1 MSKKN
6 RNRWHNDKP
15 AALPSTAHT
24 EPEASAPSSSQF
36 EAPVIA
42 AISPAQL
49 AANRANA
56 LSSTGPRTPAGLAKS
71 SMNALKSALTG
82 RAVLLP
88 TEDIEEYRNFLAG
101 FQRDL
106 KPVGPIESELVQ
118 VVVDSF
124 WRSRRIQA
132 LEYTLYAHGH
142 SQFEHAFDHL
152 PEDQRYNMI
161 LLQTHM
167 TYEKQF
173 RNWQIQDA
181 RIDRKRIHAMAE
193 LQRLQADRQINE
205 DPAEAEMTEEEL
217 FAALDAGYI
226 PPSIAEQFA
235 KTANANGFVF
245 SNNEIDRQADSSA
258 HPEAA

>member
-6 RNRWHNDKP
+6 RNLWQN
-15 AALPSTAHT
+15 TNAHT
-24 EPEASAPSSSQF
+24 EPEASAPVISQPV
-36 EAPVIA
+36 APAEDFA

-82 RAVLLP
+82 RTVLLP
-88 TEDIEEYRNFLAG
+88 NEDIEEYKNFLAG
-101 FQRDL
+101 FQDDL
-106 KPVGPIESELVQ
+106 KPVGPLESELVQ

-173 RNWQIQDA
+173 RNWQIQEA
-181 RIDRKRIHAMAE
+181 RIDRKRVHAMAE
-193 LQRLQADRQINE
+193 LQRLQSKRQVSE
-205 DPAEAEMTEEEL
+205 DPAEPEMTEEEL
-217 FAALDAGYI
+217 FAALDPGYI

-235 KTANANGFVF
+235 KTAHSKANGFVF
-245 SNNEIDRQADSSA
+245 SNDEIDPETTDSSA
-258 HPEAA
+258 NPKAA